1 MQRVGLC
8 YLSVTVVCGVRD
20 RIKAYEIP
28 VAFLS
33 KFERNDIDELFI
45 RVQFG
50 TQLTPG
56 EKIKV
61 VESPLRETI
70 RTIAADRKVYKR
82 MLRYQMRC
90 SWECGSPA

>member
-1 MQRVGLC
+1 MNCSLEFN
-8 YLSVTVVCGVRD
+8 LVRSL
-20 RIKAYEIP
+20 P
-28 VAFLS
+28 
-33 KFERNDIDELFI
+33 
-45 RVQFG
+45 
-50 TQLTPG
+50 PG

-90 SWECGSPA
+90 SWECGYPA